1 MQKMCLVC
9 AFTGSFAVF
18 IHTRAVYNV
27 LEKCYGTVN
36 TPSSRETLK
45 KKKNLESFLNIM
57 PTRETRR
64 A

>member
-1 MQKMCLVC
+1 MCLVC
-9 AFTGSFAVF
+9 AFAGSFAVF
-18 IHTRAVYNV
+18 IHTRAVYKV

-36 TPSSRETLK
+36 TPYSRETLK
-45 KKKNLESFLNIM
+45 KKIWNLFLNIM